1 MHVPGLNIFASELST
16 GIHKHPVVNPY
27 EYGAEATLLELFAFT
42 FLAPYLN
49 QENLFFADYSNYLPY
64 ILLKFYILLRLLSYS
79 WSSLLATMCSYPA
92 TGTIVVNILKFKLKL
107 QSQEILAYPV
117 FVLPGWFS
125 ASVYPLWLWAKS
137 NKKIIVPELV

>member
-42 FLAPYLN
+42 FLAQYLN
-49 QENLFFADYSNYLPY
+49 QENLFFADYSNYLLY

-79 WSSLLATMCSYPA
+79 
-92 TGTIVVNILKFKLKL
+92 
-107 QSQEILAYPV
+107 
-117 FVLPGWFS
+117 
-125 ASVYPLWLWAKS
+125 
-137 NKKIIVPELV
+137 